1 MSDFLRLQ
9 GTQGIPL
16 AWKGAVLALGN
27 FDGVHRGHQVVL
39 QKALDL
45 ARLQKKPALVL
56 TFEPHPRS
64 FFQHLTPVDRLT
76 EASEKAEI
84 LKILGFQ
91 GVVEQPFDM
100 RFATLSAEEFIKVV
114 LKQAF
119 DVSVVVTGENFQFG
133 HQKSGNASFLY
144 QRGKEYGFEVVK
156 IPCILNTQD
165 SSQQI
170 ISSSTIRQ
178 LLSQGQVQKAAH
190 LLGYHY
196 RVCSN
201 IIEGEKLG
209 RLLGFPTAN
218 QMLPPQVSLAQG
230 VYAVRLRR
238 ANGVLYDGVAS
249 FGCRP
254 TVVKDGA
261 PLLETYLF
269 DFNDDFYGENCTV
282 SFLQF
287 LRGQEKFD
295 GLEPLIAQM
304 KRDEKT
310 AREIL
315 TKAQPLSQL
324 DQLLTF
330 KNKPLFDP
338 KKQKE
343 QHKEH

>member
-1 MSDFLRLQ
+1 MANFLRLQ
-9 GTQGIPL
+9 GTHRFPS
-16 AWKGAVLALGN
+16 AWQEAVLALGN

-45 ARLQKKPALVL
+45 ARIKKKPAVVL

-64 FFQHLTPVDRLT
+64 FFQRSAPVYRLT
-76 EASEKAEI
+76 EAAEKAEI
-84 LKILGFQ
+84 FKILGFD
-91 GVVEQPFDM
+91 GVIEQPFDAQ
-100 RFATLSAEEFIKVV
+100 FAALSADEFIQSI
-114 LKQAF
+114 LKEVF

-133 HQKSGNASFLY
+133 HQKRGNVHLLC
-144 QRGKEYGFEVVK
+144 QRGKEYGFQVVQV
-156 IPCILNTQD
+156 PCVSHPQD
-165 SSQQI
+165 SQPLI
-170 ISSSTIRQ
+170 ISSSFIRQ
-178 LLSQGQVQKAAH
+178 LLSQGEVDKAAH

-201 IIEGEKLG
+201 IIQGDKLG

-218 QMLPPQVSLAQG
+218 QMLPPQVRLAHG

-238 ANGVLYDGVAS
+238 ANGILYDGVAS

-269 DFNDDFYGENCTV
+269 DFNDDLYGESCTV
-282 SFLQF
+282 SFFQF

-304 KRDEKT
+304 HRDEKK
-310 AREIL
+310 AKEIL
-315 TKAQPLSQL
+315 KTIQPLSQL
-324 DQLLTF
+324 DRLLTF
-330 KNKPLFDP
+330 KNIL
-338 KKQKE
+338 
-343 QHKEH
+343 

>member
-9 GTQGIPL
+9 GAHMLPL
-16 AWKGAVLALGN
+16 AWRGAVLALGN
-27 FDGVHRGHQVVL
+27 FDGVHCGHQVVL

-45 ARLQKKPALVL
+45 ARIRNKPAVVL

-64 FFQHLTPVDRLT
+64 FFSPSTPVDRLT
-76 EASEKAEI
+76 EALEKAEI
-84 LKILGFQ
+84 FKILGFN
-91 GVVEQPFDM
+91 GVIEQPFNAH
-100 RFATLSAEEFIKVV
+100 FAALSADEFITVI
-114 LKQAF
+114 LKKAF

-133 HQKSGNASFLY
+133 HHKSGSSYLLCE
-144 QRGKEYGFEVVK
+144 RGKKSGFEVVQ
-156 IPCILNTQD
+156 IPCISSMQG
-165 SSQQI
+165 SQQLI
-170 ISSSTIRQ
+170 ISSSSIRK
-178 LLSQGQVQKAAH
+178 LLSQGQVEKAAH

-196 RVCSN
+196 RVRSN
-201 IIEGEKLG
+201 IIQGEKLG

-218 QMLPPQVSLAQG
+218 QILSPQTSLAHG

-269 DFNDDFYGENCTV
+269 DFNGDLYGESCTV

-304 KRDEKT
+304 QHDEKA

-315 TKAQPLSQL
+315 MAAQPLSGL
-324 DQLLTF
+324 DRMLTF
-330 KNKPLFDP
+330 KNMP
-338 KKQKE
+338 
-343 QHKEH
+343 

>member
-1 MSDFLRLQ
+1 MSDFLRFR
-9 GTQGIPL
+9 GIRMLPL
-16 AWKGAVLALGN
+16 AWRGAVLALGN

-45 ARLQKKPALVL
+45 ARIRNKPAVVL

-64 FFQHLTPVDRLT
+64 FFCSSTPVDRLT
-76 EASEKAEI
+76 EAAEKAEI
-84 LKILGFQ
+84 FKILGFN
-91 GVVEQPFDM
+91 GVIEQPFDAH
-100 RFATLSAEEFIKVV
+100 FAALSADEFITLI

-133 HQKSGNASFLY
+133 HHKSGNSRLLCE
-144 QRGKEYGFEVVK
+144 RGKKCGFEVVQ
-156 IPCILNTQD
+156 IPCVRNPQD
-165 SSQQI
+165 PQQLL
-170 ISSSTIRQ
+170 ISSSFIRQ
-178 LLSQGQVQKAAH
+178 LLSQGQVEQAAH

-196 RVCSN
+196 RVRSN
-201 IIEGEKLG
+201 IIQGEKLG

-218 QMLPPQVSLAQG
+218 QTLAPQTSLAHG

-238 ANGVLYDGVAS
+238 ANGILHDGVAS

-254 TVVKDGA
+254 TVVKDGM

-269 DFNDDFYGENCTV
+269 DFNDDLYGENCTV
-282 SFLQF
+282 SFLKF

-304 KRDEKT
+304 QRDEKV

-315 TKAQPLSQL
+315 MVAQPLSEL
-324 DQLLTF
+324 DRLLTF
-330 KNKPLFDP
+330 KNMP
-338 KKQKE
+338 
-343 QHKEH
+343 

>member
-9 GTQGIPL
+9 GTDMLPL
-16 AWKGAVLALGN
+16 AWRGAVLALGN
-27 FDGVHRGHQVVL
+27 FDGVHCGHQAVL

-45 ARLQKKPALVL
+45 ARIKNKPAIVL

-64 FFQHLTPVDRLT
+64 FFCSSVPVDRLT
-76 EASEKAEI
+76 EAAEKAEI
-84 LKILGFQ
+84 FKILGFN
-91 GVVEQPFDM
+91 GVIEQPFDVH
-100 RFATLSAEEFIKVV
+100 FAALSADEFIHVI
-114 LKQAF
+114 LKQTF

-133 HQKSGNASFLY
+133 HQRSGNLHLLC
-144 QRGKEYGFEVVK
+144 QRGQEYGFEVVQV
-156 IPCILNTQD
+156 PCVSNTQNL
-165 SSQQI
+165 QPLV
-170 ISSSTIRQ
+170 ISSSSIRKF
-178 LLSQGQVQKAAH
+178 LSQGRVGTAAH

-196 RVCSN
+196 RVRSN
-201 IIEGEKLG
+201 VIQGEKLG

-218 QMLPPQVSLAQG
+218 QILSPQASLAHG

-238 ANGVLYDGVAS
+238 ANGVLHDGVAS

-269 DFNDDFYGENCTV
+269 NFNDDLYGESCTV

-304 KRDEKT
+304 QRDEEAAK
-310 AREIL
+310 AIL
-315 TKAQPLSQL
+315 DAVQPLSQL
-324 DQLLTF
+324 DRLLTF
-330 KNKPLFDP
+330 KNMPSIDL
-338 KKQKE
+338 KKI
-343 QHKEH
+343 